1 MARNTA
7 LTPSIVEEAAHW
19 WVTFHEGDA
28 SPAEHREFAEWV
40 ARSPERVEAY
50 LRAAQLEHTLKKS
63 DIDWPATPIEVL
75 VSEAKASRRDELEI
89 RRGPAAPAESRTWF
103 APGNFAPR
111 RFAFGFAAV
120 CLCVGVSVWFML
132 MRPLELQT
140 RLGEQRSVM
149 LADGTRVTLN
159 TATKVEIVL
168 REKQRLARLLEGEA
182 LFEVAHDDARP
193 FEVTTERAT
202 FKDVGTQF
210 DVDRRSD
217 HTTITVVE
225 GRVQVASSDRPGD
238 AGATILSAADQLV
251 IGPAGAS
258 NLKHDV
264 NVKAAMSWLQQRLV
278 FERRTLGDVAAE
290 FNRYNPDKI
299 QIESAELRDQAITGV
314 FQSNAVGSFISF
326 LEDVPGVQVRDD
338 PKGNHHVTFDGTAPP
353 VK

>member
-168 REKQRLARLLEGEA
+168 RKNLRVARLLEGEA
-182 LFEVAHDDARP
+182 LFEVAHDDSRP
-193 FEVTTERAT
+193 FEVMTESAT

-210 DVDRRSD
+210 DVDRRAD
-217 HTTITVVE
+217 RTTITVVE
-225 GRVQVASSDRPGD
+225 GRVEVASSGQQSG
-238 AGATILSAADQLV
+238 AGPTLLSAADQMV
-251 IGPAGAS
+251 IGASGAPE
-258 NLKHDV
+258 LKHEV
-264 NVKAAMSWLQQRLV
+264 NVKAATSWLQQRLV
-278 FERRTLGDVAAE
+278 FERRSLSEVAAE

-299 QIESAELRDQAITGV
+299 EIESAELGNQAITGV
-314 FQSNAVGSFISF
+314 FQSNAVGSFMSF
-326 LEDVPGVQVRDD
+326 LADVPGVQVRDD
-338 PKGNHHVTFDGTAPP
+338 PKGNHHVSFDGAASPA
-353 VK
+353 K

>member
-1 MARNTA
+1 MARNSA

-19 WVTFHEGDA
+19 WITFHGGDA

-63 DIDWPATPIEVL
+63 VIDWPATPTEVL
-75 VSEAKASRRDELEI
+75 ISEAKASRRDELEI
-89 RRGPAAPAESRTWF
+89 RRGPSAPPESRL
-103 APGNFAPR
+103 APGSFAPR
-111 RFAFGFAAV
+111 RFAFGLAAV
-120 CLCVGVSVWFML
+120 CLCVAVSVWFML
-132 MRPLELQT
+132 TRPLELQT
-140 RLGEQRSVM
+140 KLGEQRSVM

-168 REKQRLARLLEGEA
+168 RKNQRLARLLEGEA
-182 LFEVAHDDARP
+182 LFEVAHDEARP

-210 DVDRRSD
+210 DVDRRAD
-217 HTTITVVE
+217 RTTITVVE

-238 AGATILSAADQLV
+238 AGATILSAADQMV
-251 IGPAGAS
+251 IGPAGATD
-258 NLKHDV
+258 LKHDV
-264 NVKAAMSWLQQRLV
+264 NVKSATAWLQQRLV

-299 QIESAELRDQAITGV
+299 QIESAELRDQAVTGV

-353 VK
+353 AK